1 MNDYHK
7 QCREKVG
14 KMLKDQ
20 KKEDVYKWLVEETE
34 PISTTKTEVN
44 GGQMLV
50 VSLVTISFSFLSLF
64 SLL

>member
-1 MNDYHK
+1 
-7 QCREKVG
+7 
-14 KMLKDQ
+14 MLKDQ

-44 GGQMLV
+44 GGQMLA